1 MRPLTAKQS
10 SIVAFIRECIAGGA
24 PPTHAELC
32 EHFGWSSRNS
42 AQTHL
47 TALKQKGA
55 IQIRPNS
62 SRGVR
67 LHTCSEV
74 AVKAE

>member
-42 AQTHL
+42 AQT
-47 TALKQKGA
+47 
-55 IQIRPNS
+55 QIGRAH
-62 SRGVR
+62 V
-67 LHTCSEV
+67 
-74 AVKAE
+74 